1 MNPWTVAHQASLSFT
16 ISWSLLKLTSV
27 ESVIP
32 SNHLILCHPLLLP
45 SVIPSIGVF
54 SSESVLCIRWPKYWS
69 LSFSISL
76 SNEYSGLISFTI
88 DWFDLLTVLGTEE
101 SSPGPQFK
109 SISSLVLSL
118 LYGPAVTSVHDY
130 WKNHSFD
137 CTDLCQQS
145 DVSAF

>member
-1 MNPWTVAHQASLSFT
+1 MTRQASLSFT
-16 ISWSLLKLTSV
+16 IPWSLLKLKSV
-27 ESVIP
+27 ESVMP
-32 SNHLILCHPLLLP
+32 LNHLILCHSLLLP

-76 SNEYSGLISFTI
+76 SNESSGLISFTI

-101 SSPGPQFK
+101 YSPGPQFK
-109 SISSLVLSL
+109 SINSLVLSL
-118 LYGPAVTSVHDY
+118 LYGPAVTFIHDY

-137 CTDLCQQS
+137 CTDLCWPS